1 MLTPRW
7 ILLNRRKL
15 GPITAVAGIVVLVI
29 FLGSAFFSGPSQSQ
43 LDKQKSFTTALD
55 NTFASR
61 SFRFEVESKLLG
73 ENGFYSKVEGERVMP
88 DKVHIKGTVL
98 KTPVEFTQVNEN
110 TYMKDPF
117 SGKWLTLKDIK
128 LSQSELFITELN
140 PLANFNFKDI
150 PEIEMVG
157 EEDLD
162 EDKCYVYELKPNVV
176 NAFLEEQFSDFY
188 YKVWVDQKD
197 VNIRQAII
205 KANRP
210 ESGNSGLDMKIRI
223 WDYDRDLQIDAP
235 VKASTT
241 TQENVP
247 Y

>member
-15 GPITAVAGIVVLVI
+15 VPIAAVAVVIV
-29 FLGSAFFSGPSQSQ
+29 LGGLLIGTIFSGPSQ
-43 LDKQKSFTTALD
+43 LDNQKTFETALY
-55 NTFASR
+55 NTFASK
-61 SFRFEVESKLLG
+61 SFRFDVESKLLG
-73 ENGFYSKVEGERVMP
+73 DNGFYSKVEGERVMP

-98 KTPVEFTQVNEN
+98 KTPVEFTQVSDN

-128 LSQSELFITELN
+128 LAQSELFITELN

-150 PEIEMVG
+150 PEIKMLA
-157 EEDLD
+157 EEDLNG
-162 EDKCYVYELKPNVV
+162 EACYVFELKPNIE
-176 NAFLEEQFSDFY
+176 NFYLEEQFSDFY
-188 YKVWVDQKD
+188 YKVWVEKKN

-210 ESGNSGLDMKIRI
+210 ESTGNGLDIKIKI
-223 WDYDRDLQIDAP
+223 WDYNRDLQIAAP
-235 VKASTT
+235 T
-241 TQENVP
+241 N
-247 Y
+247 

>member
-7 ILLNRRKL
+7 ILLNKRKL
-15 GPITAVAGIVVLVI
+15 GPIIAVAIVIVLGGIL
-29 FLGSAFFSGPSQSQ
+29 LQTLFSGPSQ
-43 LDKQKSFTTALD
+43 LDNQKTFETALQ
-55 NTFASR
+55 NTFVSK
-61 SFRFEVESKLLG
+61 SFRFDVESKLLG

-98 KTPVEFTQVNEN
+98 KTPVEFTQVSDN

-150 PEIEMVG
+150 PEIEMIG
-157 EEDLD
+157 EESLD
-162 EDKCYVYELKPNVV
+162 GDDCFVYELKPNIENV
-176 NAFLEEQFSDFY
+176 FLEEQFTDFH
-188 YKVWVDQKD
+188 YKVWVDKND

-205 KANRP
+205 KANQP
-210 ESGNSGLDMKIRI
+210 ENDNNGLDIKIRF
-223 WDYDRDLQIDAP
+223 WDYDRELQIDTP
-235 VKASTT
+235 VS
-241 TQENVP
+241 
-247 Y
+247 